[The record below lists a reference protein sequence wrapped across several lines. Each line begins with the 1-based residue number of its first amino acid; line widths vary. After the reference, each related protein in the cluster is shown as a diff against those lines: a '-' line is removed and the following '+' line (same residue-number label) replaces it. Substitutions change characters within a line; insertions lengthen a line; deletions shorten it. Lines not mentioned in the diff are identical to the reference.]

1 MHLKHPILKHLLFWF
16 FGFLLLTFIYGTAFA
31 SFELGVKVIL
41 MLLPVHILY
50 FYLLSEWVLPRYFL
64 RGKYMQAFLV
74 ALAVAFV
81 IAVIYRLNEV
91 FISDPYIDKFYR
103 ARDPNHTWPKLAPDW
118 WGQLTSPLDFVNVV
132 ERSNVLVWI
141 GITMK
146 MFALWYERRQAALQA
161 ELNFLKS
168 QLNPHFLFNGLN
180 NLYALSLDNAPQTPE
195 IILGLSNILRYVL
208 YECSADYV
216 LLKRDIEVLQD
227 YIRLEKLRYEDR
239 LELNVNISE
248 NTGHW
253 NIAPLLMLPLV
264 ENAFKH
270 GAAETIN
277 NPWIN
282 IEIVIAGDKLI
293 LKISNGKPETDISK
307 GRKQGGQIGLAN
319 VQQRLQL
326 MYPGMHT
333 FKWYDEEDCFITEM
347 TVQLTASNKT
357 RQ

>member
-1 MHLKHPILKHLLFWF
+1 MNLKQTILRHILFWL
-16 FGFLLLTFIYGTAFA
+16 FGFLLLTFMYATAFK
-31 SFELGVKVIL
+31 SYELGAKVIL
-41 MLLPVHILY
+41 MLLPVHMMY
-50 FYLLSEWVLPRYFL
+50 FYLIANWVLPRFFF
-64 RGKYMQAFLV
+64 RGKYVKAFLM
-74 ALAVAFV
+74 ALAVSFFAAIV
-81 IAVIYRLNEV
+81 YRLNEI
-91 FISDPYIDKFYR
+91 FISDPYIFNYYKSRDSSFTWSKL
-103 ARDPNHTWPKLAPDW
+103 DPNW
-118 WGQLTSPLDFVNVV
+118 WGQLTSPLDFVNVI
-132 ERSNVLVWI
+132 ERSNVVVWI
-141 GITMK
+141 GISMK
-146 MFALWYERRQAALQA
+146 LFVLWYERRQAALQA

-208 YECSADYV
+208 YECNSDYV

-248 NTGHW
+248 HASHW
-253 NIAPLLMLPLV
+253 QIAPLLMLPLV

-277 NPWIN
+277 YPWIN
-282 IEIVIAGDKLI
+282 IEIFISGDQLI
-293 LKISNGKPETDISK
+293 LKISNSKPETGAYK
-307 GRKQGGQIGLAN
+307 GRKQGGQIGIAN
-319 VQQRLQL
+319 VQQRLKL

-347 TVQLTASNKT
+347 TVQLTASNKIK
-357 RQ
+357 R